1 MSGRVPHLLLNIS
14 FATLVFIAAAF
25 VHADEGDDGSAT
37 VAGDSQVVTEAED
50 GDDQSEAAST
60 AASSYVP
67 AATATVTT
75 TATAPSRQPA
85 SIAAAPAYT
94 PEFESF
100 LENQTQELPS
110 DSLGLAQFRTAGT
123 FGAKTESESYS
134 SSELNHGPAM
144 GMNYDSVSSLR
155 HDSGFMRRGMAQYLD
170 DRIVANAHV
179 MNLFER
185 YASLRSESGV
195 VLPPT
200 FAPLINFV
208 EQYIKSNALSNA
220 EANNGFSHRTL
231 AINVVRASFC
241 FGNDPFM
248 ILAKMRRET
257 NFSRRSVSPT
267 GAVGFSQMT
276 GIGVKEVQHQ
286 LSGDERIS
294 LPAARTAFQQSVR
307 CFSGLSNFE
316 VQRTSTENL
325 KNRIREKW
333 GFDMVFGQIL
343 VKTLV
348 SNAKSSQSYGNNT
361 GGVVAAYEDA
371 FTVYNGDTQI
381 TQGACTGRRTVQMRE
396 EYACD
401 VISQFNRMNAQWNRY
416 IMRSTGKD
424 LT

>member
-1 MSGRVPHLLLNIS
+1 MIGRMPQLLINIS
-14 FATLVFIAAAF
+14 FATMIVIAGAL
-25 VHADEGDDGSAT
+25 VHADEGDDGAVESNSLAQNETDESAEQT
-37 VAGDSQVVTEAED
+37 EVTGSLGTTYASQPEAS
-50 GDDQSEAAST
+50 QL
-60 AASSYVP
+60 VR
-67 AATATVTT
+67 ATA
-75 TATAPSRQPA
+75 SRQPA
-85 SIAAAPAYT
+85 SIAAAPAFS
-94 PEFESF
+94 PEFEAF
-100 LENQTQELPS
+100 LENQTQEQPT
-110 DSLGLAQFRTAGT
+110 DSLGLIQVRTAGS
-123 FGAKTESESYS
+123 FGARADSESFTS
-134 SSELNHGPAM
+134 NELNHGPAR
-144 GMNYDSVSSLR
+144 GMNYDSAASLR
-155 HDSGFMRRGMAQYLD
+155 HESGFMRRGMAQYLD

-185 YASLRSESGV
+185 YSSLRNEAGV
-195 VLPPT
+195 ELPT
-200 FAPLINFV
+200 AFASLINFV
-208 EQYIKSNALSNA
+208 EQYIRTNALSNA

-257 NFSRRSVSPT
+257 NFSRRSISPT

-316 VQRTSTENL
+316 VQRTSTENI
-325 KNRIREKW
+325 KDRIREKW

-348 SNAKSSQSYGNNT
+348 SNAKSSQSYGSNT

-401 VISQFNRMNAQWNRY
+401 VISQFNRMNAQWNRFVL
-416 IMRSTGKD
+416 RSTGKD
-424 LT
+424 IS